1 MIINDFEKII
11 DYKFNNESLLLE
23 ALTHSSST
31 KVKSNENKKNYE
43 RLEFLG
49 DRVLGLVLAEYFFK
63 LFPDSNEGFLNDYF
77 QKYANQDFLSKC
89 AKKLKISDFI
99 KTQKGDD
106 LDNNKSI
113 LSDVIESVIGAIYLD
128 SNIDEC
134 RKFIVNNMLKIVSET
149 DYPLKHSKSLL
160 QEFCLNKFKQLPK
173 YSMVEKS
180 GPDHMP
186 VFTVS
191 VNINE
196 KNTMLAKG
204 SNLKNA
210 EENAASKL
218 LALLNT

>member
-1 MIINDFEKII
+1 VIIDKFEKII
-11 DYKFNNESLLLE
+11 NYKFKNESLLFE
-23 ALTHSSST
+23 ALTHSSS
-31 KVKSNENKKNYE
+31 KAVKSNKKKNNYE

-63 LFPDSNEGFLNDYF
+63 LFPNSNEGFLNDYF
-77 QKYANQDFLSKC
+77 QKYANQDFLSQF
-89 AKKLKISDFI
+89 AKKIQISDFI
-99 KTQKGDD
+99 KTQKGDN
-106 LDNNKSI
+106 LDNNKSV
-113 LSDVIESVIGAIYLD
+113 LSDVIESLIGAIYLD

-149 DYPLKHSKSLL
+149 DHPIKHSKSLL
-160 QEFCLNKFKQLPK
+160 QEFCLDQFKQLPK
-173 YSMVEKS
+173 YSMVDKS

-196 KNTMLAKG
+196 KNAMLAKG
-204 SNLKNA
+204 SNLRNA

-218 LALLNT
+218 LAFLKI

>member
-1 MIINDFEKII
+1 MIIDDFEKII
-11 DYKFNNESLLLE
+11 DYKFNNESLLFE
-23 ALTHSSST
+23 ALTHSSAT
-31 KVKSNENKKNYE
+31 KVNSNENKKNYE

-89 AKKLKISDFI
+89 AKKIKISDFI

-173 YSMVEKS
+173 YSMVGKS

>member
-1 MIINDFEKII
+1 MIIDDFEKII

-89 AKKLKISDFI
+89 AIKIKISDFI

-113 LSDVIESVIGAIYLD
+113 LSDVIESLIGAIYLD

>member
-1 MIINDFEKII
+1 MIIDNFEKII
-11 DYKFNNESLLLE
+11 DYKFKNESLLFE

-63 LFPDSNEGFLNDYF
+63 LFPDSNEEFLNDYF
-77 QKYANQDFLSKC
+77 QKYANQDFLSQF
-89 AKKLKISDFI
+89 AKKIKISDFI

-113 LSDVIESVIGAIYLD
+113 LSDVIESLIGAIYLD

-134 RKFIVNNMLKIVSET
+134 RKFIINNMLKIVSET

-196 KNTMLAKG
+196 KNTMSAKG

-218 LALLNT
+218 LTLLKT

>member
-1 MIINDFEKII
+1 VIIDKFEKII
-11 DYKFNNESLLLE
+11 NYKFKNESLLFE
-23 ALTHSSST
+23 ALTHSSS
-31 KVKSNENKKNYE
+31 KAVKSNKKKNNYE

-77 QKYANQDFLSKC
+77 QKYANQDFLSQF
-89 AKKLKISDFI
+89 AKKIQISDFI

-106 LDNNKSI
+106 LDNNKSV
-113 LSDVIESVIGAIYLD
+113 LSDVIESLIGAIYLD

-134 RKFIVNNMLKIVSET
+134 RKFIVNSMLKIVSES
-149 DYPLKHSKSLL
+149 DHPIKHSKSLL
-160 QEFCLNKFKQLPK
+160 QEFCLDQFKQLPK
-173 YSMVEKS
+173 YSMVDKS

-196 KNTMLAKG
+196 KNAMLAKG
-204 SNLKNA
+204 SNLRNA

-218 LALLNT
+218 LAFLKI

>member
-1 MIINDFEKII
+1 MIIDDFEKII
-11 DYKFNNESLLLE
+11 DYKFNNESLLFE

-31 KVKSNENKKNYE
+31 KVNSIENKKNYE

-89 AKKLKISDFI
+89 AIKIKISDFV

-113 LSDVIESVIGAIYLD
+113 LSDVIESLIGAIYLD

>member
-1 MIINDFEKII
+1 MIIDNFEKII
-11 DYKFNNESLLLE
+11 DYKFKNESLLFE

-77 QKYANQDFLSKC
+77 QKYANQDFLSKF
-89 AKKLKISDFI
+89 AKKIKISNFI

-113 LSDVIESVIGAIYLD
+113 LSDVVESLIGAIYLD
-128 SNIDEC
+128 SGIDEC
-134 RKFIVNNMLKIVSET
+134 RKFIVNNMLKVVSET

-160 QEFCLNKFKQLPK
+160 QEFCLNKFKKLPE

-191 VNINE
+191 VNIND
-196 KNTMLAKG
+196 KNTMLANG

>member
-1 MIINDFEKII
+1 MIIDDFEKII
-11 DYKFNNESLLLE
+11 DYKFNNKSLLLE

-31 KVKSNENKKNYE
+31 KVISNENKKNYE

-89 AKKLKISDFI
+89 AKKIKISDFI

>member
-1 MIINDFEKII
+1 MIIDKFEKII
-11 DYKFNNESLLLE
+11 NYKFKNESLLFE
-23 ALTHSSST
+23 ALTHSSS
-31 KVKSNENKKNYE
+31 KAVKSNKKKNNYE

-77 QKYANQDFLSKC
+77 QKYANQDFLSQF
-89 AKKLKISDFI
+89 AKKIEISDFI
-99 KTQKGDD
+99 KTQKGDN
-106 LDNNKSI
+106 LDNNKSV
-113 LSDVIESVIGAIYLD
+113 LSDVIESLIGAIYLD

-149 DYPLKHSKSLL
+149 DHPIKHSKSLL
-160 QEFCLNKFKQLPK
+160 QEFCLDQFKQLPK
-173 YSMVEKS
+173 YSMVDKS

-186 VFTVS
+186 IFTVS

-196 KNTMLAKG
+196 KNPMLAKG
-204 SNLKNA
+204 SNLRNA

-218 LALLNT
+218 LAFLKI

>member
-1 MIINDFEKII
+1 MIIDKFEKII
-11 DYKFNNESLLLE
+11 NYKFKNESLLFE
-23 ALTHSSST
+23 ALTHSSS
-31 KVKSNENKKNYE
+31 KAVKSNKKKNNYE

-77 QKYANQDFLSKC
+77 QKYANQDFLSQF
-89 AKKLKISDFI
+89 AKKIQISDFI
-99 KTQKGDD
+99 KTQKGDN
-106 LDNNKSI
+106 LDNNKSV
-113 LSDVIESVIGAIYLD
+113 LSDVIESLIGAIYLD

>member
-1 MIINDFEKII
+1 MIIDDFEKII

-89 AKKLKISDFI
+89 AIKIKISDFV

-113 LSDVIESVIGAIYLD
+113 LSDVIESLIGAIYLD

>member
-1 MIINDFEKII
+1 VIIDKFEKII
-11 DYKFNNESLLLE
+11 NYKFKNESLLFE
-23 ALTHSSST
+23 ALTHSSS
-31 KVKSNENKKNYE
+31 KAVKSNKKKNNYE

-77 QKYANQDFLSKC
+77 QKYANQDFLSQF
-89 AKKLKISDFI
+89 AKKIQISDFI
-99 KTQKGDD
+99 KTQKGDN
-106 LDNNKSI
+106 LDNNKSV
-113 LSDVIESVIGAIYLD
+113 LSDVIESLIGAIYLD

-149 DYPLKHSKSLL
+149 DHPIKHSKSLL
-160 QEFCLNKFKQLPK
+160 QEFCLDQFKQLPK
-173 YSMVEKS
+173 YSMVDKS

-186 VFTVS
+186 IFTVS

-196 KNTMLAKG
+196 KNAMLAKG
-204 SNLKNA
+204 SNLRNA

-218 LALLNT
+218 LAFLKI